1 MITIDKL
8 CYNSGLR
15 YENAGEKF
23 AFSMITLILCVMS
36 RSMIIACIVL
46 AVMGILTVWKGRIP
60 LFRYLHFL
68 CIPLAFL
75 FLSTAAI
82 MVHVKREPLD
92 LFALP
97 IGGWYITG
105 SLYGL
110 MYALQ
115 LILTA
120 LAAVSCLYFLS
131 MNTPMPDILM
141 VLDRL
146 HCPKLLIEL
155 MMLIYRFIFILLDTA
170 YYISTAQECRMGN
183 RNYRTSLKSFASMC
197 SVLMI
202 RAVKR
207 SNALYASLE
216 ARCYDGTI
224 RVLSEDH
231 PPKKKVIVLI
241 AVFELFLFALFIWRR
256 FFA

>member
-8 CYNSGLR
+8 CYQSGLR

-23 AFSMITLILCVMS
+23 AFAMITLLLCVMS
-36 RSMIIACIVL
+36 RSLAIACIVL
-46 AVMGILTVWKGRIP
+46 LVMGILTVWKGRIP
-60 LFRYLHFL
+60 LSRYLHFL
-68 CIPLAFL
+68 RVPLVFL
-75 FLSTAAI
+75 LLSTLAI
-82 MVHVKREPLD
+82 IVNVKQEPLD
-92 LFALP
+92 LFAVP
-97 IGGWYITG
+97 IGSWYLTG
-105 SLYGL
+105 SRYGL

-141 VLDRL
+141 VLDRI
-146 HCPKLLIEL
+146 HCPKLLTEL
-155 MMLIYRFIFILLDTA
+155 MLLIYRFIFVLLDTA
-170 YYISTAQECRMGN
+170 YYISTSQECRLGN

-197 SVLMI
+197 SALMI

-207 SNALYASLE
+207 SNALYDSME

-224 RVLSEDH
+224 RVLKETQ
-231 PPKKKVIVLI
+231 PPRKKVIVWIIL
-241 AVFELFLFALFIWRR
+241 FELFLVILWIVRR
-256 FFA
+256 FLA